1 MRLRYWFFNPV
12 GVLRNQYQKTVERV
26 EDQLE
31 VEVLSLPQPAPWTKR
46 LTQVILVGLTSLGIW
61 SVVTRVDVVVTAIGK
76 LEPISQ
82 SQGIQARSS
91 GVIAA
96 VLVHEGEQVKQGQVL
111 VQLDKTALNH
121 QLQAL
126 SLQKEQLVEE
136 IAVLKTA
143 RQGESLAILDQ
154 TGVNLSPELLNRV
167 QTRQLLTAQ
176 LTGNP
181 AGLTPEQQQ
190 RFQLFQQQLVN
201 RLSVDQLQASG
212 LDAQITQNDEELE
225 KTEFQLEVEQE
236 LLTNLQPLLDE
247 GAISRVDISRRRVDV
262 NTLQRQLNQIR
273 LQKNQLQLNQLQRQV
288 ESKQFVTATRQDLQ
302 NQLAA
307 LDAEFDNTITAN
319 ERELI
324 QLNSQL
330 NQIKLDLKN
339 QDLRAPVNGVVF
351 NLRTRLAGGVTQPGQ
366 ALLQVVPDESLIARV
381 QVANAD
387 IANIQVGMPVDV
399 RLDAYPFTE
408 FGAVKGVVSKVGN
421 EAVMLDQNSMQ
432 TVFPVEIR
440 LEQQFIERGSERFNL
455 IPGMSLGGNIIVRSR
470 APISYV
476 ADELIKVFD
485 SMQSVK

>member
-236 LLTNLQPLLDE
+236 LLTNLQPLLEE